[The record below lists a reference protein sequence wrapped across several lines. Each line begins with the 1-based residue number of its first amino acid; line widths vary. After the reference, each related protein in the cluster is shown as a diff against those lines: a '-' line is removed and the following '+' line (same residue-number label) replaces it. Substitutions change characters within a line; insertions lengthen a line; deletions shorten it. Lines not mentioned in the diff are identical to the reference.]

1 MKKFLKNKLITV
13 VFVVVI
19 LLIILLAIFIIRKK
33 HDDKINITDI
43 KDSLANIFY
52 YLPENKYDDM
62 NNISDYCKVALI
74 YDTNYLKN
82 DTKINLDGKRKK
94 AYSKANVLDSL
105 KKILGKSASINFMSD
120 EKGDYTFL
128 QQDNCYLSNP
138 IVTNLSYDSNKNAI
152 YNLDYEDTNKELYI
166 KWSDEIVNGNTLIL
180 SAQAFVIVK
189 SSNQFQVY
197 VDYQMSDSLGTYE
210 SLEKAKEAIEEN
222 IYRSYDY
229 KFIFEKENEN
239 YIWKS
244 YERIIKSDMTMLG

>member
-1 MKKFLKNKLITV
+1 MKKNLKNKLLISSLV
-13 VFVVVI
+13 IVI
-19 LLIILLAIFIIRKK
+19 LLIIILTIFILEKK
-33 HDDKINITDI
+33 SDDKISITDI
-43 KDSLANIFY
+43 KDSVTNIFY
-52 YLPENKYDDM
+52 YLPEDKYEDM
-62 NNISDYCKVALI
+62 NNISDYCKISLI
-74 YDTNYLKN
+74 YDTDYLKN
-82 DTKINLDGKRKK
+82 DTKINLEGKSKK

-105 KKILGKSASINFMSD
+105 KKILGSSASINFKSD
-120 EKGDYTFL
+120 ESGDYSFL

-152 YNLDYEDTNKELYI
+152 YNLDYEDINKELYV
-166 KWSDEIVNGNTLIL
+166 KWSDEIINGDTLIL

-189 SSNQFQVY
+189 ASDQYQVY
-197 VDYQMSDSLGTYE
+197 VDYQMSDSLGTYQ

-244 YERIIKSDMTMLG
+244 YERIIKSDMTILG